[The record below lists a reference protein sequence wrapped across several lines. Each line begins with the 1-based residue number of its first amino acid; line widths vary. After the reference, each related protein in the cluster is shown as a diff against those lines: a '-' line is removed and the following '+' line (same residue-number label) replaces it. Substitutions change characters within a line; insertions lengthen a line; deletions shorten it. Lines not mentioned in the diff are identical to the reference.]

1 MGRARL
7 DMTPGELIA
16 KMSDGNPGAITVLY
30 QILQEA
36 PVIDPVEALTGGIM
50 KVLIL
55 DDIGIY
61 GPNIW
66 MLFKDVCNKD
76 INKVI
81 LVLRAKQLG
90 IIDKGDIDL
99 AMGMVKPLNFG
110 MIAKMVQKEIPEFVY
125 FG

>member
-90 IIDKGDIDL
+90 IIDNGDIAL
-99 AMGMVKPLNFG
+99 AMGMVKPLNFD
-110 MIAKMVQKEIPEFVY
+110 MIAKTVQKEIPEFVY